1 MTYVFCLKSEVQEI
15 LLQNETGKTIS
26 ARKVFSESLKFLVN
40 SLYDEVTKQQTDIKM
55 ADIRWVVTVPAI
67 WSDPA
72 KALMRR
78 STTEVS
84 FSIIF
89 LLTL

>member
-1 MTYVFCLKSEVQEI
+1 MIIELCEYNIVIIF
-15 LLQNETGKTIS
+15 N
-26 ARKVFSESLKFLVN
+26 FSESLRFLVN